1 MSEAEKKALVA
12 WPLLMLCAGLL
23 AWAGSDG
30 GKLPSFA
37 LLVALIFVGQWLAF
51 VPAYLSQSEKFF
63 DLTGSITYVLA
74 TLLAL
79 WSNPAVTG
87 RSWLLAVLVVVW
99 AVRLGSFLFG
109 RIQKAGKDIRFDQ
122 IKPSFIRF
130 LTVWTIQGLWVSF
143 TAAAALAA
151 LANQASHTLTWTA
164 WLGLVVW
171 LVGFALEVTADV
183 QKSRFNAQPA
193 NKGWFIRSGLWAYS
207 RHPNYLGEILLWVGI
222 AIIAAPMLQ
231 GWQYITLLSPV
242 FVAFLLLRVS
252 GVPLL
257 EAQAD
262 QKWGGQPEYETY
274 KSQTPI
280 LWPRWSKEK
289 SNEYTS

>member
-1 MSEAEKKALVA
+1 MSEAEKRAVIA
-12 WPLLMLCAGLL
+12 WPIVILCAGFL

-30 GKLPSFA
+30 GQFPTFA
-37 LLVALIFVGQWLAF
+37 LVVALILGGQWLAF

-63 DLTGSITYVLA
+63 DLTGSITY
-74 TLLAL
+74 LLAILAVL
-79 WSNPAVTG
+79 WAHPAPTG
-87 RSWLLAVLVVVW
+87 RVWLVALLVVVW
-99 AVRLGSFLFG
+99 AVRLGSFLFW
-109 RIQKAGKDIRFDQ
+109 RIQKAGKDGRFDQ

-151 LANQASHTLTWTA
+151 LTNHAVHPLDWTA

-171 LVGFALEVTADV
+171 LVGFVLEVTADA
-183 QKSRFNAQPA
+183 QKNSFNAQPA
-193 NKGWFIRSGLWAYS
+193 NKGRFIHTGLWAYS

-222 AIIAAPMLQ
+222 AIISAPMLQ

-257 EAQAD
+257 EAKAD
-262 QKWGGQPEYETY
+262 QKWDGQPEYEAY
-274 KSQTPI
+274 KHQTPV
-280 LWPRWSKEK
+280 LWPRWSKGEK
-289 SNEYTS
+289 

>member
-1 MSEAEKKALVA
+1 MSEAEKRALVA
-12 WPLLMLCAGLL
+12 CPLCMLCAGLL
-23 AWAGSDG
+23 AWVGSDG
-30 GKLPSFA
+30 GKLPAFA

-74 TLLAL
+74 TLWAL
-79 WSNPAVTG
+79 WSNPAAAG
-87 RSWLLAVLVVVW
+87 RGWLLAVFVVVW
-99 AVRLGSFLFG
+99 AIRLGSFLFW
-109 RIQKAGKDIRFDQ
+109 RIQKAGKDTRFDQ

-151 LANQASHTLTWTA
+151 LTNQASQALDWTA

-171 LVGFALEVTADV
+171 LMGFALEVTADV

-193 NKGWFIRSGLWAYS
+193 NKGRFIHTGLWAYS
-207 RHPNYLGEILLWVGI
+207 RHPNYLGEIVLWVGI
-222 AIIAAPMLQ
+222 AIISAPMLQ

-262 QKWGGQPEYETY
+262 QKWGGQPEYEAY
-274 KSQTPI
+274 KSKTPI
-280 LWPRWSKEK
+280 LWPRLVKGEK
-289 SNEYTS
+289 Q